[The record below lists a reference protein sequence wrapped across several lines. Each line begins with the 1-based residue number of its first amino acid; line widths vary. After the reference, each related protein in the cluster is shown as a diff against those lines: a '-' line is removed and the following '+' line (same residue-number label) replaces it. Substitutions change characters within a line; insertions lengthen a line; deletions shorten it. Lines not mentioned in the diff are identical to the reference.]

1 MSIRAKLLGGC
12 DALLLTLMGVFQIGM
27 LIAVASVAP
36 VRRDPIELDTAHVE
50 VIVVAASKISRG

>member
-36 VRRDPIELDTAHVE
+36 VRHDPIALDTAHVE